1 MPLFH
6 GLSAFPITPAD
17 DRGHVDTDA
26 LGTLLRRLEQA
37 GVDSIGLLGST
48 GTYAYLTRVERHRA
62 IRAAAECV
70 GGRVPL
76 LVGVGALRTDDAQE
90 LARDAEGAG
99 ADGLLLA
106 PVSYLP
112 LNDDEVFQHFVAVAE
127 TSSLPLC
134 IYNNPSTTHFTFS
147 DGLVARLAEVPR
159 IVALKN
165 PAPAPGEA
173 KAKVDAL
180 RALLPARFRIGYSGD
195 WHSAEAVLAGGVAWY
210 SVIGGLLPRPAL
222 ALMRAAERGDKAE
235 VDRLN
240 TPLEPFW
247 DLFKRYGSL
256 RVIYAAANLL
266 RLTEA
271 QPPRPILPLS
281 AAEQAQVENALA
293 TLDT

>member
-1 MPLFH
+1 M
-6 GLSAFPITPAD
+6 
-17 DRGHVDTDA
+17 
-26 LGTLLRRLEQA
+26 
-37 GVDSIGLLGST
+37 DSIGLLGST
-48 GTYAYLTRVERHRA
+48 GTYAYLTRAERHRT
-62 IRAAAECV
+62 IKAAVECI

-76 LVGVGALRTDDAQE
+76 LVGIGALRTDDAQE

-99 ADGLLLA
+99 ADALLLA

-112 LNDDEVFQHFVAVAE
+112 LNDEEVFQHFAAVAE
-127 TSSLPLC
+127 TSSLPIC

-147 DGLVARLAEVPR
+147 DDLVARLAAVPR

-173 KAKVDAL
+173 KANVHAL
-180 RALLPARFRIGYSGD
+180 RALLPASFRIGYSGD

-222 ALMRAAERGDKAE
+222 ALMRAAQKGDKAE

-240 TPLEPFW
+240 TSLEPFW

-256 RVIYAAANLL
+256 RVVYAAANLL

-281 AAEQAQVENALA
+281 VAEHALVENALA
-293 TLDT
+293 MLDT

>member
-1 MPLFH
+1 MPLFQ

-17 DRGHVDTDA
+17 DRGRVDTHA
-26 LGTLLRRLEQA
+26 LGTLLRRLEEA

-48 GTYAYLTRVERHRA
+48 GTYTYLTRAERHRA
-62 IRAAAECV
+62 IKAAAECV

-76 LVGVGALRTDDAQE
+76 LVGVGALRTEDAQE

-112 LNDDEVFQHFVAVAE
+112 LNDEEVFRHFAAVAE
-127 TSSLPLC
+127 ASGLPIC

-147 DGLVARLAEVPR
+147 DALVARLAEVPR

-165 PAPAPGEA
+165 PAPAPNEA

-180 RALLPARFRIGYSGD
+180 RAFLPARFRIGYSGD
-195 WHSAEAVLAGGVAWY
+195 RHSAEAVLAGGVAWY

-222 ALMRAAERGDKAE
+222 ALMRAAQEGDKAK

-240 TPLEPFW
+240 TSFQPFW
-247 DLFKRYGSL
+247 NLFKRHGSL

-266 RLTEA
+266 KLTAA
-271 QPPRPILPLS
+271 QPPRPILPLD
-281 AAEQAQVENALA
+281 AAEQAQVENALS